1 MDDFMGKVKAISS
14 TVDYAVGDDRMRR
27 TEFENYRKTREELAN
42 KRFRCVASRIKNQEE
57 RIDICMRISV
67 LAFVASITAL
77 VIALV
82 V

>member
-1 MDDFMGKVKAISS
+1 MDDFMGKAKAISS

-27 TEFENYRKTREELAN
+27 TEFENYRKTREELTN
-42 KRFRCVASRIKNQEE
+42 RRFRCVASRIKNQDE

-67 LAFVASITAL
+67 LAFVASIAAL

>member
-1 MDDFMGKVKAISS
+1 MDDNRMIVTER
-14 TVDYAVGDDRMRR
+14 TVDAERMK
-27 TEFENYRKTREELAN
+27 EFRDLTNR
-42 KRFRCVASRIKNQEE
+42 RFRCVASRIKNQDE

-67 LAFVASITAL
+67 LAFVASVAAL

>member
-1 MDDFMGKVKAISS
+1 MDDFMGKAEMSSKAEQI
-14 TVDYAVGDDRMRR
+14 RIK
-27 TEFENYRKTREELAN
+27 EFIELTN
-42 KRFRCVASRIKNQEE
+42 RRFRCVASRIKNQDE

-67 LAFVASITAL
+67 LAFVASIAAL

>member
-1 MDDFMGKVKAISS
+1 MDDNRMIVTER
-14 TVDYAVGDDRMRR
+14 TVDAERMK
-27 TEFENYRKTREELAN
+27 EFRDLTNR
-42 KRFRCVASRIKNQEE
+42 RFRCVASRVKNQDE

-67 LAFVASITAL
+67 LAFVASVAAL

>member
-1 MDDFMGKVKAISS
+1 MDDFMGKVEAISR
-14 TVDYAVGDDRMRR
+14 TVDYAIEDDGMRR

-42 KRFRCVASRIKNQEE
+42 KRFRCVSSRVKNMEE
-57 RIDICMRISV
+57 RVDICMRIAV
-67 LAFVASITAL
+67 LAFVASIAAL

>member
-1 MDDFMGKVKAISS
+1 MDDFMRKVEAISR
-14 TVDYAVGDDRMRR
+14 TADYAIEDDGMRR
-27 TEFENYRKTREELAN
+27 TEFENYRKTREELTN
-42 KRFRCVASRIKNQEE
+42 KRFRCVSNRIKNMEE

-67 LAFVASITAL
+67 LAFVASVAAL

>member
-1 MDDFMGKVKAISS
+1 MDDN
-14 TVDYAVGDDRMRR
+14 RMK
-27 TEFENYRKTREELAN
+27 EFRDLTNR
-42 KRFRCVASRIKNQEE
+42 RFRCVASRIKNQDE

-67 LAFVASITAL
+67 LAFVASVAAL